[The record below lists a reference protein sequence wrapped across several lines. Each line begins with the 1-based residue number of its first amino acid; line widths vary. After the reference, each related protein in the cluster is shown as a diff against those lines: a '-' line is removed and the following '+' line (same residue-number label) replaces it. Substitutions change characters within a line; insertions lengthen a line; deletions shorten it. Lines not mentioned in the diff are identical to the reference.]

1 MNDNFGIAI
10 ELLGIGMTTVF
21 LILFLVVFIGFL
33 IIKFV
38 NRFMPQVQAL
48 PVVAKKITSAIHP
61 DKMAAIVSAVQ
72 TVTNGKGKVVKVEK
86 L

>member
-1 MNDNFGIAI
+1 MNGNFDIAI
-10 ELLGIGMTTVF
+10 ELLGVGMITVF
-21 LILFLVVFIGFL
+21 LILFLVVFIGYV
-33 IIKFV
+33 IIKLV
-38 NRFMPQVQAL
+38 NRYLPQVQPL
-48 PVVAKKITSAIHP
+48 PVVSKIITSAIHP